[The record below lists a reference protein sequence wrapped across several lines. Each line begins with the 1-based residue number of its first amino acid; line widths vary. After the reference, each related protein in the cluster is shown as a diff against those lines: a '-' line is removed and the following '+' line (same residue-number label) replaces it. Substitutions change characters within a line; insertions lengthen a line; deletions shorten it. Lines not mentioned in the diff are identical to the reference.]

1 MGFDYTRFASGS
13 FELPDSWQVAAVQD
27 VAVVNEQSIC
37 RSYEHQLIEYIDTAS
52 VQKGKIKSTQILP
65 LKKAPSRARRI
76 VRDKDT
82 LIATVRPNLEHFLF
96 VEGARPNTVASTG
109 FAVVTAKK
117 VAPRYLYPGSVN
129 TDTYRFTLWVK

>member
-52 VQKGKIKSTQILP
+52 VQKGKIKSNSDSSTQESP
-65 LKKAPSRARRI
+65 EPSTSHCAR
-76 VRDKDT
+76 
-82 LIATVRPNLEHFLF
+82 
-96 VEGARPNTVASTG
+96 
-109 FAVVTAKK
+109 
-117 VAPRYLYPGSVN
+117 
-129 TDTYRFTLWVK
+129 